1 MEMITITRTNDK
13 EWHTSV
19 QLFFGLVTATQEWN
33 KEMLRHEEKLLQVKQ
48 VKKRLKKQG
57 FLLFTFKDGFGRK
70 WAIELKRTKITTS

>member
-13 EWHTSV
+13 EWHASTD
-19 QLFFGLVTATQEWN
+19 LFLSADVATQEWN

-57 FLLFTFKDGFGRK
+57 FLLFTFTDGFDRK